1 MLTEETK
8 AMLARTGNPH
18 QVFYAQRM
26 RLAEGKGDGLDVI
39 EVENGV
45 LRLWVL
51 PGRGLDLGRL
61 SYHGVNLS
69 FLSKGGFAQSAHY
82 DSYQMEGLH
91 TFAGGMLTTCGL
103 RNVGGANECDGESF
117 GFHGRIGQTPAE
129 ELGIHY
135 CLDGDKPF
143 IRITGTVREARLFGT
158 LLELHRCITVY
169 YGEPSFTVEDC
180 VRNLSPNKT
189 EIMLL
194 YHCNIGYPLLS
205 EDAEFLTGN
214 KFLRPVSEAAAKGV
228 EKRYSFK
235 PPVPEEPE
243 QCFYYTQRACSEGY
257 AFGACVN
264 EKLGLGLAVRS
275 DPREL
280 PLMCNWQSWASGDY
294 AMGIEPATCY
304 VDGRANNKRA
314 GQLESLEAFGE
325 KHVRL
330 TFEAL
335 DRSGILRYRTMSKQ
349 D

>member
-26 RLAEGKGDGLDVI
+26 RLSEGKGDGLDVI

-45 LRLWVL
+45 LRFWVL
-51 PGRGLDLGRL
+51 PGRGMDIGRL
-61 SYHGVNLS
+61 SCRGVNLS

-82 DSYQMEGLH
+82 DAYQMEGLH

-129 ELGIHY
+129 EVGIQY
-135 CLDGDKPF
+135 CLDGDKPL
-143 IRITGTVREARLFGT
+143 IRITGTVREGRLFGDM
-158 LLELHRCITVY
+158 LELQRTITVL
-169 YGEPSFTVEDC
+169 YGEPSFTIEDT
-180 VRNLSPNKT
+180 VRNLSPNSAD
-189 EIMLL
+189 IMLL
-194 YHCNIGYPLLS
+194 YHCNMGYPLLS

-214 KFLRPVSEAAAKGV
+214 KFLRPVTEVAAKGV
-228 EKRYSFK
+228 DKRYQFK
-235 PPVPEEPE
+235 APVPAEPE
-243 QCFYYTQRACSEGY
+243 QCFYYTQRGAANGK

-264 EKLGLGLAVRS
+264 EKLGMGLAVCTN
-275 DPREL
+275 PEEL

-304 VDGRANNKRA
+304 VDGRANNKLA
-314 GQLESLEAFGE
+314 NQLVTLEGFGT
-325 KHVRL
+325 KQTHV

-335 DRSGILRYRTMSKQ
+335 DRAGIDRYRAMAKQ